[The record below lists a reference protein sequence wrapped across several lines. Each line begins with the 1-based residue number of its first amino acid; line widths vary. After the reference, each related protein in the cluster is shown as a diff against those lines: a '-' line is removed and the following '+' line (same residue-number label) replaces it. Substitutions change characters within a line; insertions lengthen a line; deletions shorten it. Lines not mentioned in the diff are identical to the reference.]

1 MGRYAGSAVDVPR
14 RRRCNRLFRTRRMT
28 APHADLV
35 RMINQIADFFDA
47 YPEQEAV
54 SGVTE
59 HLHKFWDPS
68 MRRALIQARES
79 LNARLHPIAR
89 LALARLAEATP

>member
-1 MGRYAGSAVDVPR
+1 MQ
-14 RRRCNRLFRTRRMT
+14 
-28 APHADLV
+28 HADLV

-59 HLHKFWDPS
+59 HLRKFWDPA
-68 MRRALIQARES
+68 MRRELLEARES
-79 LNARLHPIAR
+79 LSDRLHPVAR
-89 LALARLAEATP
+89 RALAGLAETTP

>member
-1 MGRYAGSAVDVPR
+1 ME
-14 RRRCNRLFRTRRMT
+14 
-28 APHADLV
+28 HADLV

-59 HLHKFWDPS
+59 HLRKFWDPS
-68 MRRALIQARES
+68 MRRALLDAREP
-79 LNARLHPIAR
+79 LHDRLHPIAR
-89 LALARLAEATP
+89 RALAGLAEPTP